1 MKRLVLALAAFSF
14 VFLATG
20 CGQTGPLYI
29 PGNPSRISHP
39 PPPPEDAAEE
49 GEESEES
56 EESDPDKQ

>member
-39 PPPPEDAAEE
+39 PPPEEAAEE

-56 EESDPDKQ
+56 DPDKQ